1 MYYVLSIGI
10 NELYIGNN
18 DTLHIIVRTYL
29 LLLLYVYHDDYILCT
44 LSRVVRFPSLFIVY
58 RLDKLTT

>member
-29 LLLLYVYHDDYILCT
+29 LLLYVYHDDYILCT

-58 RLDKLTT
+58 HLDRSTT